1 MLKYK
6 GNSMKS
12 YKEELRRENNSEN
25 TEGRNIT
32 LINQAATSVHPQVQL
47 NL

>member
-6 GNSMKS
+6 GNYMKS
-12 YKEELRRENNSEN
+12 YKEELRRENSEN

-47 NL
+47 KL